1 MSSSLPQ
8 TATNS
13 QSLNGIISLSDGV
26 VTIEDGVISGLT
38 ELELTDL
45 QVSDTATIQNLVVN
59 NQIDMTSGRIL
70 NLAEPTLAQ
79 DASTKNYT
87 DTASVNTNY
96 LKRDGS
102 LAMLGAIDMNTSNKI
117 INLANPV
124 SGPRRIDKKL
134 HRHRFS

>member
-13 QSLNGIISLSDGV
+13 QSLNGIIALSDGV
-26 VTIEDGVISGLT
+26 ITIEDGVISGLT

-79 DASTKNYT
+79 DAYGH
-87 DTASVNTNY
+87 SVSKY
-96 LKRDGS
+96 
-102 LAMLGAIDMNTSNKI
+102 
-117 INLANPV
+117 
-124 SGPRRIDKKL
+124 KL
-134 HRHRFS
+134 FKA